1 MVHDCFPTF
10 LFLFLL
16 PFFREYLS
24 ASSWAYSTGFSSFLL
39 PFPLPLLFLSFSLS
53 LSSSTTYPFIS
64 HYFLRACMARHTPA
78 PEPTPNQ
85 GVLPQLGPGSPAGML
100 AAGPATLAVC
110 LCLPDLSAHTILIFT
125 TCWVLFCLSD
135 TLHFLS
141 DPAPTPAGSEA
152 AAAGLGC
159 FLEVCTDL
167 EQNVTGPVPLV
178 TKRSQS
184 SIAASVLLL
193 NFPLGCP
200 GTGDCHG
207 RKRR

>member
-1 MVHDCFPTF
+1 MTAFPRSCSCSSSRSSGSI
-10 LFLFLL
+10 LVLPAGLILQVSL
-16 PFFREYLS
+16 PFSSLS
-24 ASSWAYSTGFSSFLL
+24 LSPFYSSLL
-39 PFPLPLLFLSFSLS
+39 LSLS